1 MVREEREIRRELLD
15 FDLPVAKEA
24 GGHHDDGFFLREFAL
39 LFHLEEER
47 NDLQRLAKAHVIG
60 ENATESDFQILVH
73 PGVAAHLVG
82 AECRVQ
88 IFGQRNFCF
97 GTPGVELLLEIA
109 RHFDR
114 DVVAFAGEARLHEFG
129 LRDFRSGIFFEDFV
143 CGGRGVFRGIFRRRS
158 RIIPS
163 CFFAFA
169 VFRGIAGLS
178 FNFIADGLQILFGNL
193 HVTGLVF

>member
-1 MVREEREIRRELLD
+1 MVRKIHDGPEFHEAVFDWGSAHGDFHRGAHAAEQFTLFAIGVFDVLCFVDDNRLPFNFVKFGEVLAERGVSREQHVGVEFLQIAAAAVVREEREIRRELLD

-82 AECRVQ
+82 AEC
-88 IFGQRNFCF
+88 I
-97 GTPGVELLLEIA
+97 
-109 RHFDR
+109 
-114 DVVAFAGEARLHEFG
+114 
-129 LRDFRSGIFFEDFV
+129 
-143 CGGRGVFRGIFRRRS
+143 S
-158 RIIPS
+158 RFLYI
-163 CFFAFA
+163 
-169 VFRGIAGLS
+169 
-178 FNFIADGLQILFGNL
+178 QE
-193 HVTGLVF
+193 

>member
-1 MVREEREIRRELLD
+1 MVCKERELRGELLD

-24 GGHHDDGFFLREFAL
+24 GGHHDNGFFLRESAL

-47 NDLQRLAKAHVIG
+47 NDLQRFAKTHVIG

-88 IFGQRNFCF
+88 IFGQRNICF

-114 DVVAFAGEARLHEFG
+114 DVVAFAGEARLYEFG

-143 CGGRGVFRGIFRRRS
+143 GGSRGALGVGSFRFSGNF
-158 RIIPS
+158 
-163 CFFAFA
+163 FA
-169 VFRGIAGLS
+169 VFRRLAKFA